1 MTTEE
6 KANYYVDK
14 FMPHVYCYLGSGM
27 LTNDYSER
35 VAKKEATECAIKL
48 VDELIKEV
56 DDMRTYIINK
66 IMRIDYLTAVK
77 TILEQR
83 INKQK

>member
-56 DDMRTYIINK
+56 DDMRTYI
-66 IMRIDYLTAVK
+66 
-77 TILEQR
+77 
-83 INKQK
+83 NKQK